1 MSILRQIT
9 DKFTRKEEG
18 QTLVEYGLILS
29 LIAITAIA
37 GMTLMGGE
45 VEGLYGVLETVAET
59 LAGGSGT

>member
-1 MSILRQIT
+1 VSILRQIT

>member
-9 DKFTRKEEG
+9 DKFAHKEEG